1 VIAATKGQSASPDP
15 GSSLEMDGEQHLLHD
30 VFGFSLRHPE
40 AATSQAGQDPHTRGH
55 RKQELPVADDEIVT
69 ARFD

>member
-1 VIAATKGQSASPDP
+1 
-15 GSSLEMDGEQHLLHD
+15 MDGEQHLLHD